1 MAFLE
6 VLGLINGIMGFWSFG
21 DNMFPQQKDM
31 YSNYK
36 VFVGIDGT
44 GNPSDPGECCLQDA
58 GGSISYSKVF
68 NSYGL
73 EIGRGGQ
80 FPKLKSGSD
89 EVCGSEAGLW
99 EKLGFRQAPGK
110 VRVL

>member
-6 VLGLINGIMGFWSFG
+6 VLGLISGIMGFWAFG
-21 DNMFPQQKDM
+21 DNMFPAQEEM
-31 YSNYK
+31 HSNYK
-36 VFVGIDGT
+36 IFVGIDDT
-44 GNPSDPGECCLQDA
+44 GNPSDPGECCLTDA

-80 FPKLKSGSD
+80 FPQLKSGS
-89 EVCGSEAGLW
+89 EEACQSEAGPS
-99 EKLGFRQAPGK
+99 GT
-110 VRVL
+110 

>member
-1 MAFLE
+1 MAFLQ

-44 GNPSDPGECCLQDA
+44 GNPSDSGECCLHDA

-80 FPKLKSGSD
+80 FPKLTSGSD
-89 EVCGSEAGLW
+89 EVRRS
-99 EKLGFRQAPGK
+99 
-110 VRVL
+110 

>member
-1 MAFLE
+1 MGFLE
-6 VLGLINGIMGFWSFG
+6 VLGVISGIMGFWSFG
-21 DNMFPQQKDM
+21 DNMFPAQTDN

-44 GNPSDPGECCLQDA
+44 ANPGDPGECCLTDA
-58 GGSISYSKVF
+58 GGDIRYSKVF

-73 EIGRGGQ
+73 EIGHGGQ

-89 EVCGSEAGLW
+89 EVCRSKAGPSKKHDTL
-99 EKLGFRQAPGK
+99 LGT
-110 VRVL
+110 